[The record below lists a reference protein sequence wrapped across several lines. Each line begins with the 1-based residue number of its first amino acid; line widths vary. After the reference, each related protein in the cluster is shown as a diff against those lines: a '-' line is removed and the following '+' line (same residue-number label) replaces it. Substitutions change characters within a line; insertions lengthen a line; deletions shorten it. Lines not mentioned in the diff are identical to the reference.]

1 MSNDFRERLN
11 QALKEAMR
19 AKDQRAISTL
29 RLILAALQD
38 RDIAARGKS
47 PDGRITDDEILQM
60 LQSMVKQREESI
72 AMYEQGGRLELA
84 EQEQAEI
91 DVIRQF
97 LPKQL
102 SESETRD
109 AVDSTI
115 AALDAASLKEM
126 GKVMGELRTRYAGRM
141 DFGKASALVKQ
152 SLGR

>member
-1 MSNDFRERLN
+1 MSSDFRERLN

-72 AMYEQGGRLELA
+72 GMYEQGGRLELA

-102 SESETRD
+102 SETETRE

-115 AALDAASLKEM
+115 ADLDAGSLKEM
-126 GKVMGELRTRYAGRM
+126 GKVMGELRARYAGRM